1 MPLLG
6 VSDPPAPRSG
16 DEAPPHSVRQQA
28 EDVLSIIQYSTAR
41 KDVCDLVRRG
51 NLGGAIARGE
61 LAFKL
66 DELHILSLKPA
77 VLLLEP
83 KSAGEIGQ
91 MKSWAMS
98 NLARPGPMAQRDDG
112 TLFGFIAS
120 KLMAQDASLAEEGA
134 IDEEFATYLSRSNS
148 VQKSLTAA
156 MARTASM
163 ARATDGVPPPRMV
176 PATPRNLICPKCHYG
191 HLLRECT
198 AEFATMYKDGPRNH
212 NWTTHPPGQGRRRE
226 GGGRPAPYGG

>member
-28 EDVLSIIQYSTAR
+28 EDVLSIIQYGTAR

-61 LAFKL
+61 LAFRL

-83 KSAGEIGQ
+83 KSAGEIGRV
-91 MKSWAMS
+91 KSWAMS
-98 NLARPGPMAQRDDG
+98 NLARPEPMALVDDG

-120 KLMAQDASLAEEGA
+120 KLMA
-134 IDEEFATYLSRSNS
+134 
-148 VQKSLTAA
+148 
-156 MARTASM
+156 
-163 ARATDGVPPPRMV
+163 
-176 PATPRNLICPKCHYG
+176 
-191 HLLRECT
+191 
-198 AEFATMYKDGPRNH
+198 
-212 NWTTHPPGQGRRRE
+212 
-226 GGGRPAPYGG
+226 